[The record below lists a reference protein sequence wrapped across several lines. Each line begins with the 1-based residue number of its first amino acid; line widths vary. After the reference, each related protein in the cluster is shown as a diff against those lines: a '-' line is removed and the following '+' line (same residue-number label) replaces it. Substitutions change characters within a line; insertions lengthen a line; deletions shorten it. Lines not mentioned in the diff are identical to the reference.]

1 MEENIRI
8 LLMEDEKMIAEN
20 LKSVIENFGYE
31 VVDIVDT
38 AEEALEVAFDE
49 NIDVVVSD
57 IEIRGLTDGIEV
69 SKILQNTYNLP
80 IIFTT
85 AYNDEEKI
93 KRASDISNMVGY
105 LVKPIRI
112 DELDTMIKIAISK
125 YQILEKRKMIDIDG
139 SYKYDLENKKVF
151 ENDEEIVLTR
161 NESIL
166 LSLLVNSMDGILS
179 YEAINTAI
187 WKDKK
192 GSDVARRQLIHRLK
206 TKLEKIDIASEK
218 GIGIYLK
225 SKD

>member
-1 MEENIRI
+1 MEKIKI
-8 LLMEDEKMIAEN
+8 LLIEDERMIAEN
-20 LKSVIENFGYE
+20 LKSVMENFGYE
-31 VVDIVDT
+31 VVDIVNT
-38 AEEALEVAFDE
+38 AEDALEVAFD
-49 NIDVVVSD
+49 NSIDVVVSD

-93 KRASDISNMVGY
+93 RRASDVSNMVGY

-112 DELDTMIKIAISK
+112 DELDTMIKIAITK
-125 YQILEKRKMIDIDG
+125 YQILEKRKLKNITEF
-139 SYKYDLENKKVF
+139 YKYDFENKKIF
-151 ENDEEIVLTR
+151 ENEEEIVLTR

-166 LSLLVNSMDGILS
+166 LSLLVNSMGQVLP
-179 YEAINTAI
+179 YEAVNTAI

-206 TKLEKIDIASEK
+206 TKLNKIEIASEK
-218 GIGIYLK
+218 GIGIYIK
-225 SKD
+225 E

>member
-1 MEENIRI
+1 MDKIRV
-8 LLMEDEKMIAEN
+8 LLIEDEKMIAEN

-38 AEEALEVAFDE
+38 AEDALEVAFDTS
-49 NIDVVVSD
+49 IDIVVSD

-93 KRASDISNMVGY
+93 KRASDVVNMVGY

-112 DELDTMIKIAISK
+112 DELDTMIKIAITK
-125 YQILEKRKMIDIDG
+125 YQILEKRKMKDINNI
-139 SYKYDLENKKVF
+139 YKYDFTNKKIF
-151 ENDEEIVLTR
+151 EDDKEIVLTR

-166 LSLLVNSMDGILS
+166 LSLLVNSMGDILS
-179 YEAINTAI
+179 YDAVNTAI

-206 TKLEKIDIASEK
+206 SKLEKIDIASEK
-218 GIGIYLK
+218 GVGIYIK
-225 SKD
+225 EKE

>member
-1 MEENIRI
+1 MDKIRI
-8 LLMEDEKMIAEN
+8 LLIEDEKMIAEN

-38 AEEALEVAFDE
+38 AEDALEVAFDTS
-49 NIDVVVSD
+49 IDIVVSD

-93 KRASDISNMVGY
+93 KRASDVVNMVGY

-125 YQILEKRKMIDIDG
+125 YQILEKRKMKSINDV
-139 SYKYDLENKKVF
+139 YKYDFTNKKIF

-166 LSLLVNSMDGILS
+166 LSLLVNSMGDILA
-179 YEAINTAI
+179 YDAVNTAI

-206 TKLEKIDIASEK
+206 SKLEKIDIASEK
-218 GIGIYLK
+218 GVGIYIK
-225 SKD
+225 

>member
-1 MEENIRI
+1 MDKIRI
-8 LLMEDEKMIAEN
+8 LLIEDEKMIAEN

-38 AEEALEVAFDE
+38 AEDALEVAFDTS
-49 NIDVVVSD
+49 IDIVVSD

-93 KRASDISNMVGY
+93 KRASDVVNMVGY

-125 YQILEKRKMIDIDG
+125 YQILEKRKMKNINDV
-139 SYKYDLENKKVF
+139 YKYDFTNKKIF
-151 ENDEEIVLTR
+151 EGDKEILLTR

-166 LSLLVNSMDGILS
+166 LSLLVNSMGDILS
-179 YEAINTAI
+179 YDAVNTAI

-206 TKLEKIDIASEK
+206 SKLEKIDIASEK
-218 GIGIYLK
+218 GVGIYIK
-225 SKD
+225 

>member
-1 MEENIRI
+1 VDKIRI
-8 LLMEDEKMIAEN
+8 LLIEDEKIIAQN

-31 VVDIVDT
+31 VVDIVTT
-38 AEEALEVAFDE
+38 AEEALEVAFDKS
-49 NIDVVVSD
+49 IDVVVSD

-93 KRASDISNMVGY
+93 KRASDVVNMVGY

-112 DELDTMIKIAISK
+112 DELDTLIKIAVTK
-125 YQILEKRKMIDIDG
+125 YKILEKRNLKNIAG
-139 SYKYDLENKKVF
+139 AYKYDFENKKIF
-151 ENDEEIVLTR
+151 EGDDEIVLTR

-166 LSLLVNSMDGILS
+166 LSLLVNSTENILP
-179 YEAINTAI
+179 YEAINRAI
-187 WKDKK
+187 WKEQK

-206 TKLEKIDIASEK
+206 TKLNKLEIASEK
-218 GIGIYLK
+218 GIGIFIK
-225 SKD
+225 E

>member
-1 MEENIRI
+1 MDKIRI
-8 LLMEDEKMIAEN
+8 LLIEDEKMIAEN

-38 AEEALEVAFDE
+38 AEDALEVAFDTS
-49 NIDVVVSD
+49 IDIVVSD

-93 KRASDISNMVGY
+93 KRASDVVNMVGY

-125 YQILEKRKMIDIDG
+125 YQILEKRKMKNINDV
-139 SYKYDLENKKVF
+139 YKYDFTNKKIF
-151 ENDEEIVLTR
+151 EGDEEIVLTR

-166 LSLLVNSMDGILS
+166 LSLLVNSMGDILS
-179 YEAINTAI
+179 YDAVNTAI

-206 TKLEKIDIASEK
+206 SKLEKIDIASEK
-218 GIGIYLK
+218 GVGIYIK
-225 SKD
+225 

>member
-1 MEENIRI
+1 MDKIRI
-8 LLMEDEKMIAEN
+8 LLIEDEKMIAEN

-38 AEEALEVAFDE
+38 AEDALEVAFDTS
-49 NIDVVVSD
+49 IDIVVSD

-93 KRASDISNMVGY
+93 KRASDVVNMVGY

-125 YQILEKRKMIDIDG
+125 YQILEKRKMKNINDV
-139 SYKYDLENKKVF
+139 YKYDFTNKKIF
-151 ENDEEIVLTR
+151 EGDEEIVLTR

-166 LSLLVNSMDGILS
+166 LSLLVNSMGNILS
-179 YEAINTAI
+179 YDAVNTAI

-206 TKLEKIDIASEK
+206 SKLEKIDIASEK
-218 GIGIYLK
+218 GVGIYIK
-225 SKD
+225 

>member
-1 MEENIRI
+1 MDKIRV
-8 LLMEDEKMIAEN
+8 LLIEDEKMIAEN

-38 AEEALEVAFDE
+38 AEDALEVAFDT
-49 NIDVVVSD
+49 NIDIVVSD

-93 KRASDISNMVGY
+93 KRASDVVNMVGY

-125 YQILEKRKMIDIDG
+125 YQILEKRQMKNIKDI
-139 SYKYDLENKKVF
+139 YKYDFTNKKIF

-166 LSLLVNSMDGILS
+166 LSLLVNSMGDILP
-179 YEAINTAI
+179 YDAVNTAI

-206 TKLEKIDIASEK
+206 SKLEKIDIASEK
-218 GIGIYLK
+218 GVGIYIK
-225 SKD
+225 

>member
-1 MEENIRI
+1 MDKIRI
-8 LLMEDEKMIAEN
+8 LLIEDEKMIAEN

-38 AEEALEVAFDE
+38 AEEALEVAFDT

-93 KRASDISNMVGY
+93 KRASDVVNMVGY

-125 YQILEKRKMIDIDG
+125 YQILEKRKMKNINDV
-139 SYKYDLENKKVF
+139 YKYDFENKKIY
-151 ENDEEIVLTR
+151 EGDEEIVLTR

-166 LSLLVNSMDGILS
+166 LSLLINSMGEILE
-179 YEAINTAI
+179 YEAVNTAI

-206 TKLEKIDIASEK
+206 SKLEKIDIASEK
-218 GIGIYLK
+218 GVGIYIK
-225 SKD
+225 A

>member
-1 MEENIRI
+1 MDKIRI
-8 LLMEDEKMIAEN
+8 LLIEDEKMIAEN

-38 AEEALEVAFDE
+38 AEEALEVAFDT

-93 KRASDISNMVGY
+93 KRASDVVNMVGY

-125 YQILEKRKMIDIDG
+125 YQILEKRKMKNINDV
-139 SYKYDLENKKVF
+139 YKYDFENKKIY
-151 ENDEEIVLTR
+151 EGDEEIVLTR

-166 LSLLVNSMDGILS
+166 LSLLINSMGGILE
-179 YEAINTAI
+179 YEAVNTAI

-206 TKLEKIDIASEK
+206 SKLEKIDIASEK
-218 GIGIYLK
+218 GVGIYIK
-225 SKD
+225 A